1 MLAQEGSYE
10 VGPPYTEEA
19 GPNGWV
25 LLKLRV
31 RLSLFA
37 ITGRIREK
45 ARMIK
50 KVYEMDVAAHT
61 LPKVRSRFESA
72 KHACR

>member
-1 MLAQEGSYE
+1 
-10 VGPPYTEEA
+10 
-19 GPNGWV
+19 
-25 LLKLRV
+25 
-31 RLSLFA
+31 
-37 ITGRIREK
+37 
-45 ARMIK
+45 MIK